1 MSFKNRSL
9 ARALDASEPVE
20 EPQPHGTGDIEN
32 HLPDLDLEFAIR
44 SCHGHRFSLPLV
56 RISMSDSHG

>member
-9 ARALDASEPVE
+9 ARALDAIKPVE
-20 EPQPHGTGDIEN
+20 EPKTHGTGDIEN

-44 SCHGHRFSLPLV
+44 SCRCHCFASPFLW
-56 RISMSDSHG
+56 SE